1 MACGASLRR
10 LTLQKNRLRALPA
23 SFTRLGALQVLRA
36 DCNRIARLPR
46 GLERCASLKDVR
58 LDHNRLAHLE
68 GFESRKKRSRKLDL
82 TLYFTEN
89 SIPGLV
95 DPVPDEVRFGSLC
108 AHFSHVKLNFLVFF
122 PHF

>member
-1 MACGASLRR
+1 MAEFCEETGY
-10 LTLQKNRLRALPA
+10 
-23 SFTRLGALQVLRA
+23 
-36 DCNRIARLPR
+36 
-46 GLERCASLKDVR
+46 
-58 LDHNRLAHLE
+58 HNRLAHLE

-108 AHFSHVKLNFLVFF
+108 AHFSHVKLNFWSF
-122 PHF
+122 PSLLTHLKTEFS